1 LFLLLLI
8 IAMPPSLSRAFFLC
22 GLLLSAPLFAQSIKV
37 DNAWVRGTVP
47 AQTATGA
54 FMEITSATGAT
65 LLGASSPVAKTV
77 EVHEMRMEGST
88 MKMRPLD
95 KLDLPAGTTVKF
107 TPATL
112 HLMLLDL
119 KQPLQPGSAVP
130 VTLEIQGKDGKRTKV
145 EFKAQVRALGAG

>member
-1 LFLLLLI
+1 MRLSLSRFLLLC
-8 IAMPPSLSRAFFLC
+8 SV
-22 GLLLSAPLFAQSIKV
+22 LLSAPLFAQSIKV

-54 FMEITSATGAT
+54 FMDITSGTGAT
-65 LLGASSPVAKTV
+65 LVGASSPAAKTV
-77 EVHEMRMEGST
+77 EVHEMRMEGNT

-95 KLDLPAGTTVKF
+95 KLDLPAGKTVKF

-119 KQPLQPGSAVP
+119 KQPLPPGSSVP
-130 VTLEIQGKDGKRTKV
+130 VTLEIQTKDGKRTKV
-145 EFKAQVRALGAG
+145 EFKAVVRPLGSG